1 MSFKKQVI
9 NLACNLIKCPSLT
22 PNDAGCNKI
31 IISYLRKI
39 GFKTEI
45 MQFGNTTNIWAYRGK
60 GYTVLFAG
68 HTDVVNIGNLKYWK
82 FPPFEPTLNNGF
94 LYGRGA
100 SDMKGAISA
109 MLVASREFFYTNK
122 NFNQGRLA
130 FLISS
135 DEEGS
140 GKHGIKK
147 VIEVLIKRKEK
158 IDCCLIGEP
167 TGKKYIGDTIK
178 NGRRGSL
185 DAYIIIY
192 GKQCHVAYS
201 NFNKNPI
208 NLVNLAINQLIKT
221 SWNDKMC
228 ILPPTSMQIVK
239 IKSDSKSCNNVTPNQ
254 VLLKLNFRFNL
265 KSNEI
270 IIQKKIDIILKSL
283 QCKYKTK
290 YILNSNPFITQ
301 AGSLL
306 QIVSHSI
313 KICQNIF
320 PSIKN
325 NGGTSDGRFICKI
338 SKQIIELGLLNKT
351 IHQENEC
358 VKITDL
364 YILSKIY
371 QTILSK
377 IYLNQYAS

>member
-140 GKHGIKK
+140 
-147 VIEVLIKRKEK
+147 
-158 IDCCLIGEP
+158 
-167 TGKKYIGDTIK
+167 
-178 NGRRGSL
+178 
-185 DAYIIIY
+185 
-192 GKQCHVAYS
+192 
-201 NFNKNPI
+201 
-208 NLVNLAINQLIKT
+208 VNLAINQLIKT

-254 VLLKLNFRFNL
+254 VFCHVIFKIHT
-265 KSNEI
+265 KI
-270 IIQKKIDIILKSL
+270 IYD
-283 QCKYKTK
+283 
-290 YILNSNPFITQ
+290 
-301 AGSLL
+301 A
-306 QIVSHSI
+306 
-313 KICQNIF
+313 
-320 PSIKN
+320 
-325 NGGTSDGRFICKI
+325 SD
-338 SKQIIELGLLNKT
+338 T
-351 IHQENEC
+351 
-358 VKITDL
+358 
-364 YILSKIY
+364 
-371 QTILSK
+371 
-377 IYLNQYAS
+377 